1 MKGLVVADAAKADLR
16 AIAAYTEETWGAKQK
31 RRYLDELQQRFRR
44 LRLRPSLGR
53 RRNDIGVGYRSLRC
67 RRHVIFYRE
76 TADDIVVLR
85 VLHERMDVRRHLG
98 QAR

>member
-16 AIAAYTEETWGAKQK
+16 DIATYTEETWGAGQKQ
-31 RRYLDELQQRFRR
+31 RYLDELQQRFQQ
-44 LRLRPSLGR
+44 LRQRPSLGR
-53 RRNDIGVGYRSLRC
+53 RRSEIGEGYRSVRC

-76 TADDIVVLR
+76 TTGEVVILR

-98 QAR
+98 QPS